1 MLWRNLHF
9 KRLQADFDSESKT
22 ESKKH
27 AKKSFGVDLTKV
39 ADAFTGVTSAAPA
52 YALA

>member
-1 MLWRNLHF
+1 LIHRR
-9 KRLQADFDSESKT
+9 KRESKYY
-22 ESKKH
+22 

-39 ADAFTGVTSAAPA
+39 ADAFTGFNAPTVPA